1 MKIKKVEIEAFRAY
15 KSKADGTF
23 DFTNDS
29 GEPSNFVAIYAPNGF
44 GKSSFYDAV
53 EWAVTNQLERLGG
66 EYNKSNYKN
75 AAKATKD
82 NNVGQKILRNKYAE
96 DKVVTKVVVS
106 TTRATLF
113 ERELP
118 KPRSNSSD
126 MRFGDNSQRTNE
138 FFRRVILSQD
148 EIDRFLR
155 EAKPQERY
163 ARFMDSFGGDI
174 EIARKELSLLIN
186 DNDAELSAL
195 KKKRESLVEELKQP
209 VDLSVFEHFNLVAAE
224 LNAVGEAIVL
234 VDETFSA
241 QREHQ
246 LNAHL
251 VSRRHELS
259 MLQQANTIKSEVLV
273 ERLVKIPEIELR
285 FRNLEEQNIQLTK
298 LLKGVTNADK
308 YQALLNSYDKCV
320 ADQTAAYA
328 RLKRL
333 VEIAE
338 NIETFLKTESYL
350 IESSKKQKALTEERS
365 KSHEQIIGFEQTLK
379 ELNTELKSTDNRS
392 LQLRNLVDNAGPT
405 YAAISTNRALIRA
418 LEPIIVDKNIT
429 IQVEKTQLAEL
440 NRELGELSALK
451 ITTDL
456 LLEGNVGTLHFD
468 QDKIEQLTRCNAD
481 LDLLETNNQAIR
493 DTQKALAEQMALH
506 EQLIAIG
513 LDYLSTQPSNICPLC
528 TTPHPS
534 ADTLLDSIKGQD
546 LLSELS
552 QENSKKLSLSSIR
565 QRELKDKIQAIT
577 QAAIEAQV
585 QQVNSLHK
593 KLNEVGDR
601 LRQVERDKSASEAEC
616 KSLESRIVEL
626 ENSVWGLPNDELL
639 SRVNTESNELS
650 IKRANLIERQA
661 AVTEQISVFTESVKT
676 KDSELQ
682 ALTFEVDRKRSE
694 HAYITVL
701 GYLNENA
708 ISVSELRQHCE
719 MKKNELDTELL
730 QYKVAAKSLTEQC
743 NALQQQMMADGT
755 WIDFVQLKLQKEDL
769 EVSIARSQSAINAF
783 YESLSGIIIARSD
796 DKLEKVKEL
805 IIATIEEGK
814 NHAEALGKLSNSI
827 NLLLELMASFKP
839 YIKRI
844 NLQEELSVVDRQIEL
859 RNSVFEKLTTERD
872 TIVDHL
878 KSLINNFFYEDLI
891 NSIYRK
897 IDPHPAFKKVEFKAD
912 FDSDKPG
919 LNIVVSDEDGG
930 VISPIL
936 YFSAAQTNILS
947 LSVFLANALHAKD
960 DEGNPVD
967 VILIDDPIQSMDS
980 INILST
986 IDLLRSI
993 CLQFNKQIIISTH
1006 DENFFGLLQRKI
1018 PAQIMGSKFLQLEK
1032 FGVVVPVEPFL
1043 NKDLSTSS

>member
-15 KSKADGTF
+15 KSKIDGTF
-23 DFTNDS
+23 DFTNDC
-29 GEPSNFVAIYAPNGF
+29 GDPSDFVAIYAPNGF

-53 EWAVTNQLERLGG
+53 EWAITNKLERLGG
-66 EYNKSNYKN
+66 EYNKYNYEN
-75 AAKATKD
+75 AAKITKD
-82 NNVGQKILRNKYAE
+82 SNVGQKILRNKYAE

-106 TTRATLF
+106 TTREKLF

-118 KPRSNSSD
+118 KLRSNARD
-126 MRFGDNSQRTNE
+126 MRFGDKNQRTNA

-163 ARFMDSFGGDI
+163 TKFMDSFGGDI

-186 DNDAELSAL
+186 DNDTELSAL
-195 KKKRESLVEELKQP
+195 KKKREFLIEELNQ
-209 VDLSVFEHFNLVAAE
+209 VIDLSVFEHFNSVAAE

-241 QREHQ
+241 EREHQ

-259 MLQQANTIKSEVLV
+259 LLQQTNAIKSETLA
-273 ERLVKIPEIELR
+273 ERLVKIPEIELH
-285 FRNLEEQNIQLTK
+285 FRNVEEQNIQLTK
-298 LLKGVTNADK
+298 LLKGVANADK
-308 YQALLNSYDKCV
+308 YQTLQDYYNKCV
-320 ADQTAAYA
+320 ADQAIAYTS
-328 RLKRL
+328 LKRL
-333 VEIAE
+333 VDIAE
-338 NIETFLKTESYL
+338 SIETFLKNEFYL
-350 IESSKKQKALTEERS
+350 IKSSKKQKTLTEEIS
-365 KSHEQIIGFEQTLK
+365 KSYEQLIGFEQTLK
-379 ELNTELKSTDNRS
+379 ELNTELKITDDRS
-392 LQLRNLVDNAGPT
+392 LLLRNLVDNAGPT
-405 YAAISTNRALIRA
+405 YATISTQRALLRI
-418 LEPIIVDKNIT
+418 LEPKISDKNIT
-429 IQVEKTQLAEL
+429 IQVEKAQLEKL
-440 NRELGELSALK
+440 NRELGVLSTLK
-451 ITTDL
+451 ITTNL
-456 LLEGNVGTLHFD
+456 LLTGNVGTLQFD

-481 LDLLETNNQAIR
+481 LNLIETNNQTIR
-493 DTQKALAEQMALH
+493 TTQKALAEQMVVH
-506 EQLIAIG
+506 ERLVAIG

-534 ADTLLDSIKGQD
+534 ADTLLDNIKGQN

-552 QENSKKLSLSSIR
+552 QENSKKLSLLSIR
-565 QRELKDKIQAIT
+565 QRELTDTIQTIT
-577 QAAIEAQV
+577 QAAIEAQM

-593 KLNEVGDR
+593 KLNEAGER
-601 LRQVERDKSASEAEC
+601 LTQAEREKFTLEAEY
-616 KSLESRIVEL
+616 KSLENRIVEL

-639 SRVNTESNELS
+639 SRVNSESNELS
-650 IKRANLIERQA
+650 IKRANLIEQQA
-661 AVTEQISVFTESVKT
+661 AITKQISVFTESVKAR
-676 KDSELQ
+676 DSELQ
-682 ALTFEVDRKRSE
+682 SLTFEMDRKRSE
-694 HAYITVL
+694 HAYVTVL
-701 GYLNENA
+701 EYLNENA
-708 ISVSELRQHCE
+708 ISASELKQHCE
-719 MKKNELDTELL
+719 MKKNELDTEVLKYQL
-730 QYKVAAKSLTEQC
+730 AAETLTGQC
-743 NALQQQMMADGT
+743 SVLQQQMMDDGT

-769 EVSIARSQSAINAF
+769 EVSIVRSQSAINAF
-783 YESLSGIIIARSD
+783 YESLSSIIIVNSD
-796 DKLEKVKEL
+796 DALENVKKI
-805 IIATIEEGK
+805 IIATIEESK
-814 NHAEALGKLSNSI
+814 RQAKDLSKLSDSI
-827 NLLLELMASFKP
+827 KLLLELMASFKP

-844 NLQEELSVVDRQIEL
+844 NLQEELSIVDRQIEL
-859 RNSVFEKLTTERD
+859 RNSVFEALSTERD

-919 LNIVVSDEDGG
+919 LNIVVSDEDGD

-960 DEGNPVD
+960 DDGNSVD

-993 CLQFNKQIIISTH
+993 CLRFNKQIIISTH

-1018 PAQIMGSKFLQLEK
+1018 PVQVMGSKFLQLEK

-1043 NKDLSTSS
+1043 N